1 LLLGNDTTL
10 KSENTTDTSIGR
22 EPIEEQF
29 NFSLSVLNAVLN
41 RERSSDHQ
49 SSDVRKKIL
58 PIFEN
63 GIFTFAAVS
72 FSPAC
77 LIKPSST
84 C

>member
-58 PIFEN
+58 PILEN
-63 GIFTFAAVS
+63 GIFTFAAA
-72 FSPAC
+72 FLFLLPA
-77 LIKPSST
+77 
-84 C
+84 